1 MVPTPQEKRFDD
13 QGLFIQ
19 NVQNPTSLTTI
30 FFWNSAVARLFL
42 SNLKGDRIEETKN
55 KIGFNSLI

>member
-19 NVQNPTSLTTI
+19 NVQDPTSLRTI

-42 SNLKGDRIEETKN
+42 GNLKGDRIEETKN